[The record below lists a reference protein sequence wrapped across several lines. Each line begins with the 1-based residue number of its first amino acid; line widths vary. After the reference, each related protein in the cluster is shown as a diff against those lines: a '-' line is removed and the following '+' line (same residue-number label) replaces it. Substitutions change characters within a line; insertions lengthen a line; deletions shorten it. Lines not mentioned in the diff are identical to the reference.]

1 MSAAN
6 HPPHEAVAGTRGVAS
21 SAHPYATQAAL
32 QVLSGGGSA
41 VDAAIAAG
49 AVLTVVMPWAGQ
61 LGGDCFFLVSD
72 PDGTVSA
79 VNGSGAAPQAAT
91 LDAYRER
98 GEIPTSG
105 WWASTVPGMVHGWE
119 TAHKRW
125 GKTDWSRLFDA
136 ATHYAEHGIVMTG
149 SLQARIDG
157 NEAQWTSFPETAR
170 IFFPGGSSPAIGL
183 VFRQS
188 DLAGSLAAIADG
200 GAAAFYSGDI
210 ARKIA
215 ACSQADGGLFSED
228 DLAGHST
235 PTPPPISIGYQGATV
250 HEQPPVTQGIVLLMA
265 LGTLDEAD
273 FSHYSAG
280 SADSVHLQVEATKLG
295 FIDRLAHLGDPD
307 HVSVPVGDMLSGRAN
322 RHRAAAIDLRQRSDE
337 FGQLP
342 MHADTTSL
350 VVADGE
356 GRVVTYIHSLY
367 TGSGVV
373 VPGTGIMMNSRLLG
387 FSLDPDSPNV
397 LAPGKRPVHTL
408 NAVMIHKGDDVYGI
422 CTPGANLQ
430 VQHNLQVLTNLLDH
444 DMEMQDAVDAP
455 RWSMGDQL
463 EIGDPALQIED
474 RFGDD
479 VLDDLEAR
487 GHTLKRAG
495 GWAVGGGI
503 QTVRADRAQGTLWAS
518 RDPRRA
524 TNLASAL

>member
-1 MSAAN
+1 MSTAH

-32 QVLSGGGSA
+32 QVLERGGSA

-79 VNGSGAAPQAAT
+79 VNGSGAAPHAAT
-91 LDAYRER
+91 LEKYREC

-119 TAHKRW
+119 TAHNRW
-125 GKTDWSRLFDA
+125 GRTDWSQLFDA
-136 ATHYAEHGIVMTG
+136 AAHYASNGAVMTG
-149 SLQARIDG
+149 SLQARITG
-157 NEAQWTSFPETAR
+157 NAEQWSTFPETAG
-170 IFFPGGSSPAIGL
+170 IFLLGGSPPAIGS
-183 VFRQS
+183 VFKQP
-188 DLAGSLAAIADG
+188 DLGRTIQAIAEG
-200 GAAAFYSGDI
+200 GASAFYSGEI
-210 ARKIA
+210 ARKIVE
-215 ACSQADGGLFSED
+215 SSRADGGLFSED
-228 DLAGHST
+228 DLGSHTT
-235 PTPPPISIGYQGATV
+235 PAPPPISISYQGTTV
-250 HEQPPVTQGIVLLMA
+250 YEQPPVTQGIVLLMA
-265 LGTLDEAD
+265 LGTLDEAGY
-273 FSHYSAG
+273 SHHAAG
-280 SADSVHLQVEATKLG
+280 SADSVHLQVEATKFG
-295 FIDRLAHLGDPD
+295 FLDRLAHLGDPD
-307 HVSVPVGDMLSGRAN
+307 HVSVPVDDMLSGRAN
-322 RHRAAAIDLRQRSDE
+322 RHRAAAIDLRQRSDQ

-342 MHADTTSL
+342 AHADTTSL

-387 FSLDPDSPNV
+387 FSLDPDSPNA

-408 NAVMIHKGDDVYGI
+408 NAVMIQKGSDVYGI

-444 DMEMQDAVDAP
+444 DMEMQAAVDAP

-474 RFGDD
+474 RFGEE
-479 VLDDLEAR
+479 VLADLESR
-487 GHTLKRAG
+487 GHTVKRAP

-503 QTVRADRAQGTLWAS
+503 QVVRADRNQGTLWAA